1 MELYCR
7 LFSLLATYQT
17 TYLLFIN
24 LKFLIL
30 RDLDDLELQ
39 YRALGYG
46 RTVPG
51 RKDTLHVIFTH
62 YQPLFKSPKVTQT
75 PHSAGSR
82 GRILGITPP

>member
-7 LFSLLATYQT
+7 LFSLLATHQT
-17 TYLLFIN
+17 THLLFVN

-30 RDLDDLELQ
+30 RDLDDFESQ
-39 YRALGYG
+39 YHALGYG

-62 YQPLFKSPKVTQT
+62 HQPLFKSPKVTQIAHGAT
-75 PHSAGSR
+75 
-82 GRILGITPP
+82 

>member
-7 LFSLLATYQT
+7 LFSLLATHQT
-17 TYLLFIN
+17 TYLPFLN

-30 RDLDDLELQ
+30 RDLDDLESQ

-51 RKDTLHVIFTH
+51 RKDTLHVFTH
-62 YQPLFKSPKVTQT
+62 HQPLFKSPKVTQT
-75 PHSAGSR
+75 PHGA
-82 GRILGITPP
+82 T